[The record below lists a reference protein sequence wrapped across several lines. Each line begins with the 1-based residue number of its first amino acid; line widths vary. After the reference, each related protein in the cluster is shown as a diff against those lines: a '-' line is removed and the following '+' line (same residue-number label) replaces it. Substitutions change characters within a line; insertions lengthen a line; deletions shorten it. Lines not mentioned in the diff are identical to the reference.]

1 MIGEIYIMKTK
12 FFWVVILVIILFS
25 LIFLNTRRSK
35 TIEEILKVNFDDI
48 AYIKTNSDGD
58 TNYDVNKFIKKFG
71 DKKYKTF
78 KGLKGST
85 ANLRYTCFNND
96 GKVIFTLVDVG
107 NKNLIILIKNDS
119 NSSANLYQ
127 QIN

>member
-1 MIGEIYIMKTK
+1 MG
-12 FFWVVILVIILFS
+12 VVILVIILFS

-35 TIEEILKVNFDDI
+35 IIEEILKVNFDDI
-48 AYIKTNSDGD
+48 AYIKTNSNGD
-58 TNYDVNKFIKKFG
+58 TNYDINKFIKKFG

>member
-1 MIGEIYIMKTK
+1 MKTK
-12 FFWVVILVIILFS
+12 FFWVVILAIILFS

-48 AYIKTNSDGD
+48 AYIKTNSNGD
-58 TNYDVNKFIKKFG
+58 TNDDVNKFIKKFR
-71 DKKYKTF
+71 DKNYKTF

-85 ANLRYTCFNND
+85 ANLRYTYFNND
-96 GKVIFTLVDVG
+96 GKVIFTLVEVG

-119 NSSANLYQ
+119 NSSDNLYQ